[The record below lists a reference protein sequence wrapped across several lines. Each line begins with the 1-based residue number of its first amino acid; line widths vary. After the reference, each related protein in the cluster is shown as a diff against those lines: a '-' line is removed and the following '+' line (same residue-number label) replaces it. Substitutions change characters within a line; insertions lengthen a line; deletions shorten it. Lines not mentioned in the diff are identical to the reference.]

1 LGIADCG
8 LDAIFSPQSEI
19 RNPKS
24 AMQYRRHFRRHAPE
38 LCAVMRRVGPFTL
51 RPQRN
56 RFQMLV
62 RSIVFQQISMG
73 AARAIYARLEAKAG
87 PLGIQS
93 QAVAAL
99 GLEEL
104 RAAGLSRQK
113 AAYIYD
119 LAHKVAGGHVCLARL
134 GRLSDERI
142 IEELIQVKGIGRWTA
157 QMFLI
162 FALGRQDVFPVDDLG
177 VRTAIQKLYG
187 FQELPNKEECLAIGS
202 RWSPFASIGAWYCWR
217 YLDLERAKRD

>member
-1 LGIADCG
+1 M
-8 LDAIFSPQSEI
+8 P
-19 RNPKS
+19 
-24 AMQYRRHFRRHAPE
+24 YRRHFRRHAPE
-38 LCAVMRRVGPFTL
+38 LAAVIRRVGPFTL

-73 AARAIYARLEAKAG
+73 AARTIYSRLEAKAG
-87 PLGIQS
+87 PEGIQP
-93 QAVAAL
+93 QAVAVL
-99 GLEEL
+99 GLDEL
-104 RAAGLSRQK
+104 RSAGLSRQK

-119 LAHKVAGGHVCLARL
+119 LAHQVTGGNLRLAHL
-134 GRLSDERI
+134 GRLGDERI

-187 FQELPNKEECLAIGS
+187 FRELPTRQECLAIGS
-202 RWSPFASIGAWYCWR
+202 RWSPYASIGAWYCWR
-217 YLDLERAKRD
+217 YLDWERSTSTK